1 MGKVIKKLNSVLRI
15 SLLVF
20 LLVYECMSVCFLQD
34 PLFSEY

>member
-1 MGKVIKKLNSVLRI
+1 MSEVIKKLNSLLRI

-20 LLVYECMSVCFLQD
+20 LVVYECMSVCFLQD